1 VGRLLDALRGMYYVS
16 RFVCN
21 GCVEDGLRKRLMGY
35 MYLGSFKISMAG
47 RWMGLV
53 STFGVDEG
61 D

>member
-1 VGRLLDALRGMYYVS
+1 
-16 RFVCN
+16 
-21 GCVEDGLRKRLMGY
+21 LMGY